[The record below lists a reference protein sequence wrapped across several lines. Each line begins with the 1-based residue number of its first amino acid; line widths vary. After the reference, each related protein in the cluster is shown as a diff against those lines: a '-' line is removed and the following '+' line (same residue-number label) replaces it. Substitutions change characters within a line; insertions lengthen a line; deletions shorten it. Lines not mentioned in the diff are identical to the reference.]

1 MLLAVDRQQNYF
13 YVMED
18 NVDKVR
24 EFVIKYKGKP
34 CEFNKTINGGESGR
48 VVGYNKR
55 NGLIIVKTD
64 NNIGW
69 NIIDEGEDI
78 FVYKRFKLDKHSFY
92 YVSIYNIVINE
103 QNVPKL
109 SSKTSKRK

>member
-1 MLLAVDRQQNYF
+1 MLLAVDLQQNYF
-13 YVMED
+13 CVMED
-18 NVDKVR
+18 KDKAR
-24 EFVIKYKGKP
+24 EFAIKHKGKP
-34 CEFNKTINGGESGR
+34 CEFGKTTNGKEQGR

-55 NGLIIVKTD
+55 NGLIIVKPD
-64 NNIGW
+64 KDIGW
-69 NIIDEGEDI
+69 HCVDEGEDI
-78 FVYKRFKLDKHSFY
+78 FVYKRFKIDKHSFY